1 MIPSSLESLLSSCE
15 LLPDPL
21 GVGVFVRFTAAQ
33 PTSRLVF
40 PIGEMKISRFMA
52 CRRCDPFWMIPEAG
66 VCLGRTPVETQSLLL
81 EMDDSTCVLLIP
93 LVDSPFRGALRGA
106 GENGLELVAD
116 TGDSQVLGHSV
127 VGLFAAAG
135 GDPYALITAAARSV
149 AAHMG
154 STRLRTEK
162 PLPTFVDQ
170 FGWCTWDAFYQD
182 VSHDLIRRGLQSF
195 TEGGVAP
202 KFLIL
207 DDGWQSLRETAEN
220 ERRLTAFSANE
231 KFPGDLAPTVLMA
244 KHEFGVET
252 FMVWHAIMGYWAGVD
267 GESLPAYDVHDITRN
282 YSIDLLGYLPDLNN
296 WFSKQVGVP
305 SVSRIH
311 RFYNDYH
318 RHLRLQGVDGAKVD
332 NQSSLEGL
340 AAGSG
345 GRVAMMQTY
354 HEALENS
361 AQIHFNGNLI
371 NCMSGSNDMLYS
383 AVNST
388 LVRTSGDF
396 YPNSPNTHGPHLYT
410 NAQVGM
416 WFGEFIHPDWD
427 MFQSGHENGAFHA
440 AGRAVSGGP
449 VYVSDKPDEHN
460 LDILRKLALPDGSVL
475 RACGVGR
482 PTRDCLF
489 HDVTKEDML
498 LKVFNVNTAGSGVVG
513 IFNCLHGEDSSEISG
528 AVSPLDINSP
538 AFDPT
543 AEWYAVYAHNACQ
556 LRLFKRDETWPLTL
570 LAPLGFEIMTIVPV
584 VGGFAPIGLPQYYN
598 SGGAVNEWQQ
608 VSPNRI
614 TLRVR
619 GSGQF
624 LAYSRNRPVSII
636 VNEAMVDFTFD
647 EQTGRLEFLLSGKQS
662 ESLTI
667 NY

>member
-1 MIPSSLESLLSSCE
+1 MIPSSLQSLLSSCE
-15 LLPDPL
+15 LLPDPQ
-21 GVGVFVRFTAAQ
+21 GVGVFVRFTATQ
-33 PTSRLVF
+33 PSSRLVF
-40 PIGEMKISRFMA
+40 PVGEMKISRFMA

-66 VCLGRTPVETQSLLL
+66 VCLGQTPVETQSLLL
-81 EMDDSTCVLLIP
+81 EMDDSTCVILIP

-106 GENGLELVAD
+106 GENGLELVVD
-116 TGDSQVLGHSV
+116 TGDAQVVAHSM

-135 GDPYALITAAARSV
+135 EDPYALITAAARSV
-149 AAHMG
+149 AVRMG

-182 VSHDLIRRGLQSF
+182 VSHDLTRRGLQSF
-195 TEGGVAP
+195 SEGGVPP

-207 DDGWQSLRETAEN
+207 DDGWQSVRETAEN
-220 ERRLTAFSANE
+220 ERRLSAFSANE
-231 KFPGDLAPTVLMA
+231 KFPGDLTPTVLMA
-244 KHEFGVET
+244 KQEFGVET
-252 FMVWHAIMGYWAGVD
+252 FMVWHAVMGYWAGVD
-267 GESLPAYDVHDITRN
+267 GESLPAYDVHDMTRG
-282 YSIDLLGYLPDLNN
+282 YSADLLGYAPDMNN
-296 WFSKQVGVP
+296 WFSTQVGVP

-311 RFYNDYH
+311 HFYNDYH
-318 RHLRLQGVDGAKVD
+318 RHLRLQGVDGVKVD
-332 NQSSLEGL
+332 IQSSLEGL
-340 AAGSG
+340 ATGSG

-361 AQIHFNGNLI
+361 VQIHFNGNLI
-371 NCMSGSNDMLYS
+371 NCMSCSNDMFYS
-383 AVNST
+383 ALNSSLT
-388 LVRTSGDF
+388 RTSGDF
-396 YPNSPNTHGPHLYT
+396 YPNSPNTHGPHLYI

-427 MFQSGHENGAFHA
+427 MFQSGHEMGAFHA

-449 VYVSDKPDEHN
+449 VYVSDKPGEHN
-460 LDILRKLALPDGSVL
+460 FDILRKLVLPDGGVL

-498 LKVFNVNTAGSGVVG
+498 LKVFNVNTAGSGVIGV
-513 IFNCLHGEDSSEISG
+513 FNCRYGEDACEISS

-538 AFDPT
+538 AFDQT
-543 AEWYAVYAHNACQ
+543 VEWYAVYAHNAGQ
-556 LRLFKRDETWPLTL
+556 LRMLKCDETWPLT

-584 VGGFAPIGLPQYYN
+584 MGGFAPIGLPQYYN

-608 VSPNRI
+608 ASPNRI
-614 TLRVR
+614 TLRLR

-624 LAYSRNRPVSII
+624 LAYSRSRPVSII

-647 EQTGRLEFLLSGKQS
+647 EQTGRLEFLLPAKQS

-667 NY
+667 NF